1 MRPAGCAP
9 NAIWTDADRRE
20 RLHARGASAKSPR
33 PVRQAGK
40 QGPRNAK
47 QITLPAKDSP
57 PLALHVIDDF
67 QEVVPLSAQEL
78 DVIETYLG
86 AALIDLLGRPP
97 E

>member
-57 PLALHVIDDF
+57 PLALHVIDD
-67 QEVVPLSAQEL
+67 PLSAQEL
-78 DVIETYLG
+78 DVIETYLD